1 MNKAKA
7 IISSLRLRTLPLSLA
22 GIVLGIFLAVA
33 DYHVR
38 PLSIV
43 FLVLT
48 ASLLQ
53 ILANLS
59 NELGDVLKG
68 TDTQERLGPKYGL
81 NGGGLTVQQ
90 MKTLVGVF
98 AALSA
103 VSGIA
108 MIHFS
113 ALNGLFSLEGL
124 CFLMLL
130 VAAIGAAMKYTLGR
144 NPYGYRAMGDIYVF
158 LFFGI
163 ATVMGGFFL
172 CAGEVADLKILLPA
186 AAIGLFS
193 VGVLNVNNI
202 RDAKTDSATRV
213 TVAILLGPRLSRIYQ
228 TVLILGGWACTLVYC
243 QLRMTDIWN
252 YLFVL
257 TAPLF
262 ILHLY
267 MVWTRKDKALDPALP
282 LLVMSS
288 FLFALLM
295 GFGFVR
301 FLL

>member
-1 MNKAKA
+1 M
-7 IISSLRLRTLPLSLA
+7 RLRTLPLSLA

-33 DYHVR
+33 DYRVK
-38 PLSIV
+38 PITIV

-48 ASLLQ
+48 AAFLQ

-68 TDTQERLGPKYGL
+68 TDTADRQGPQYGL
-81 NGGGLTVQQ
+81 NSGVLSLSE

-98 AALSA
+98 VALSA
-103 VSGIA
+103 VSGML
-108 MIHFS
+108 MIQFS
-113 ALNGLFSLEGL
+113 ALGSLFSLEGL

-158 LFFGI
+158 VFFGI
-163 ATVMGGFFL
+163 ATVGGGYFL
-172 CAGEVADLKILLPA
+172 CTGEIVDFKLMLPA

-193 VGVLNVNNI
+193 IAVLNVNNI
-202 RDAKTDSATRV
+202 RDAKTDSATRL
-213 TVAILLGPRLSRIYQ
+213 TTAILMGPRWSRIYQ
-228 TVLILGGWACTLVYC
+228 TALIAAGWACALVYC
-243 QLRMTDIWN
+243 SLRLTDVWN

-262 ILHLY
+262 ILHLS
-267 MVWTRKDKALDPALP
+267 MVWKRHDKALDPALP
-282 LLVMSS
+282 VLVMAS

-295 GFGFVR
+295 GFGFIR

>member
-1 MNKAKA
+1 MSKAKA
-7 IISSLRLRTLPLSLA
+7 VISSLRLRTLPLSLA

-33 DYHVR
+33 DYHVK
-38 PLSIV
+38 PLSVV

-48 ASLLQ
+48 AIFLQ

-68 TDTQERLGPKYGL
+68 TDREERQGPQYGL
-81 NGGGLTVQQ
+81 NSGLLTVSQ

-98 AALSA
+98 VALSA
-103 VSGIA
+103 ISGIL
-108 MIHFS
+108 MIQFS
-113 ALNGLFSLEGL
+113 AFGSLFCMEGL
-124 CFLMLL
+124 CFMMLL
-130 VAAIGAAMKYTLGR
+130 VGAIGSAMRYTLGR
-144 NPYGYRAMGDIYVF
+144 NPYGYRAMGDLYVF

-163 ATVMGGFFL
+163 ATVAGGYFL
-172 CAGEVADLKILLPA
+172 CTGEIADFKILLPA

-213 TVAILLGPRLSRIYQ
+213 TVAILLGPKWSRVYQ
-228 TVLILGGWACTLVYC
+228 TVLILAGWACALIYC
-243 QLRMTDIWN
+243 SLRMTDIWN

-257 TAPLF
+257 TTPLY
-262 ILHLY
+262 IIHLL
-267 MVWTRKDKALDPALP
+267 MVWKRQDKALDPALP
-282 LLVMSS
+282 ILVMSS
-288 FLFALLM
+288 FLFAILM